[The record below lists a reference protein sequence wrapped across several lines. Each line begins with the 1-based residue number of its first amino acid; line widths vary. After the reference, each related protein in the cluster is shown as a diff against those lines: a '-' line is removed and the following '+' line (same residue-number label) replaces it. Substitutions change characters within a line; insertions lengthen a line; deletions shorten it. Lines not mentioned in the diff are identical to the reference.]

1 MFVSQGI
8 VLVLGKYAEEAA
20 LRRGGGVH
28 ARPRADVSA
37 GTSAGTSGGV
47 SGDAHTAHTRSLNT
61 ASLAPRGG
69 HHNTG
74 ALPRD
79 ILPLLI
85 MLGLAA
91 CSANNEELDRCEDY
105 DVNAATK
112 TGNDG
117 AHPAPQDDAFVMADR
132 VARADACVDGWVQI
146 SGKVA
151 KSGFDD
157 RLAND
162 AGPGRALQWGGLA
175 PDPAAEPTSHHH
187 QEVSAPEVSA
197 PEVSTPKVPAKDIV
211 EPPRPEPV
219 VLPMPRMVP
228 EMVPAIVN
236 EDDTSDEAPDDSAED
251 RVETTVSTR
260 STLPVRPRTAPT
272 PVTPDQNPQVPDPQV
287 PDLQVPDPPAQ
298 ARRPFR
304 GIAVEA
310 GGGAK

>member
-8 VLVLGKYAEEAA
+8 VFVLGKYAEEAA

-91 CSANNEELDRCEDY
+91 CSANDEELDRCEDY

-157 RLAND
+157 VWQMTLVLA
-162 AGPGRALQWGGLA
+162 GRYSGVVWRQTLRQN
-175 PDPAAEPTSHHH
+175 PPHITIKRSQPQRS
-187 QEVSAPEVSA
+187 Q
-197 PEVSTPKVPAKDIV
+197 
-211 EPPRPEPV
+211 PPRGLDPKGPSK
-219 VLPMPRMVP
+219 RHCR
-228 EMVPAIVN
+228 A
-236 EDDTSDEAPDDSAED
+236 AA
-251 RVETTVSTR
+251 TR
-260 STLPVRPRTAPT
+260 T
-272 PVTPDQNPQVPDPQV
+272 
-287 PDLQVPDPPAQ
+287 
-298 ARRPFR
+298 
-304 GIAVEA
+304 
-310 GGGAK
+310 GGAADAAHGPRDGPRDS